1 MGVTE
6 TRQTRFD
13 APPRAVRFDE
23 TESAVTRR
31 VFRCD
36 GHAYEHMIEYDLAE
50 AFDRLAYERKLDTF
64 IEGFGKARDSADGR
78 VYADRDSGHRVFRR
92 GDLLFVCNVEEVSRQ
107 FRRIYFT
114 VDVLGDILLAVNG
127 EASRTAGG
135 IFAGLRHDLLSRCKA
150 SALAVEQICRWLC
163 HSRYSY
169 PHREDSGYLLSHIL
183 RSVTIRVGYQLARR
197 ADVQATFD
205 AVRFRVVSTP

>member
-163 HSRYSY
+163 HTAVTPILTVRTRS
-169 PHREDSGYLLSHIL
+169 YLLSHIL
-183 RSVTIRVGYQLARR
+183 RPVAIVGRTMTGKRQKVL
-197 ADVQATFD
+197 Q
-205 AVRFRVVSTP
+205 

>member
-1 MGVTE
+1 
-6 TRQTRFD
+6 
-13 APPRAVRFDE
+13 VRFDE

-92 GDLLFVCNVEEVSRQ
+92 GDLLFVFSNDSRPQ
-107 FRRIYFT
+107 RA
-114 VDVLGDILLAVNG
+114 VL
-127 EASRTAGG
+127 
-135 IFAGLRHDLLSRCKA
+135 
-150 SALAVEQICRWLC
+150 SARPTQWR
-163 HSRYSY
+163 
-169 PHREDSGYLLSHIL
+169 G
-183 RSVTIRVGYQLARR
+183 
-197 ADVQATFD
+197 
-205 AVRFRVVSTP
+205 

>member
-1 MGVTE
+1 VTA
-6 TRQTRFD
+6 TRTST
-13 APPRAVRFDE
+13 P
-23 TESAVTRR
+23 
-31 VFRCD
+31 
-36 GHAYEHMIEYDLAE
+36 IEYDLAE

-127 EASRTAGG
+127 EASPYR
-135 IFAGLRHDLLSRCKA
+135 RWDLCWSTTRP
-150 SALAVEQICRWLC
+150 ALAVQSIR
-163 HSRYSY
+163 SRSRTDMSMAV
-169 PHREDSGYLLSHIL
+169 PTAVTPILTVRTRSYLLSHIL